1 MLAKVYAECIISYLC
16 RRILVAF
23 HLAERVVS
31 SIKYE
36 LRRVVTEE
44 TLSHVHDRLDGRCLR
59 GFVND
64 RPDTLSAIL
73 LTEYGSTAISEVW
86 LTKHLVFGQQP
97 WLQA

>member
-1 MLAKVYAECIISYLC
+1 M
-16 RRILVAF
+16 
-23 HLAERVVS
+23 S

-73 LTEYGSTAISEVW
+73 HREHGSTTISSEVW

-97 WLQA
+97 WLLA